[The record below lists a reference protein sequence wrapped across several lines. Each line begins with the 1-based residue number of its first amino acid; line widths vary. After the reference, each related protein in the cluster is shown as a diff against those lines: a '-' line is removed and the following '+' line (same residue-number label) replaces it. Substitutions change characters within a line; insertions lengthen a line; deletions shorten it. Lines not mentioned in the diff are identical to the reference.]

1 MSRSGRILTL
11 VGFLIIIAGT
21 AQFVVGVAMMT
32 DFGAAL
38 SGTLG
43 WELGNSGNPYPI
55 GNPLLMEFA
64 WIAGGG
70 VVYAGIARGGARVS
84 R

>member
-1 MSRSGRILTL
+1 MSRTGRIVALI
-11 VGFLIIIAGT
+11 GFLIIAAGT
-21 AQFVVGVAMMT
+21 VQFVVGVAMTT

-43 WELGNSGNPYPI
+43 WELGNTRNPYPI

-70 VVYAGIARGGARVS
+70 VVYAGMATGRTRVS